1 MCTRDEGR
9 HVCDRLVS
17 CGKGNDEK
25 LVEAVIVRVDCVI
38 GVGNSHS
45 VCVCVCLTRDRES
58 EDVVQRILMT
68 SMNEW
73 KEEQDGL

>member
-1 MCTRDEGR
+1 MCVRDEGR

-45 VCVCVCLTRDRES
+45 LCVCVCASHGTVSQRTWYKES
-58 EDVVQRILMT
+58 
-68 SMNEW
+68 
-73 KEEQDGL
+73 